1 MDNIDNTNRYSAK
14 AGTVKACDDLGRVL
28 PTSAEAGLRRDR
40 RTVGLFYFLWCGEH
54 GQGDMRPLDI
64 EKLLEA
70 DPKAGYRPDDPEWG
84 KYSVMHHWGEPLFGY
99 YYTKDEWVMRR
110 HVEMLTYA
118 DIDFLVFDTTNAVI
132 YEESAKMMLRLL
144 SEYRAMG
151 FNTPKVMFYTNTESG
166 KTAQKIYDSIYKPGY
181 MPDSWF
187 CVDGKPLII
196 AKEEEC
202 SQEVR
207 DFFTIKMSQWP
218 NEPTKQGGWPW
229 MDFERPQRVF
239 ENLKGEEEII
249 NVSVAQHPQIRFGD
263 SAMYGETTNRGR
275 SFHNGAEDKSE
286 GAWKFGYNFQEQW
299 DRALETLPPYVFV
312 TGWNEWIAGR
322 WGGTEQR
329 PLCFVDCV
337 DLEYSRDAE
346 PMRGGYFDNYYMQL
360 ISNVRRYKGTDEL
373 KVAPKL
379 EPGEDGKITMADVA
393 EKGTF
398 YGNFPKGCF
407 SRDCEG
413 YSTRYIDRSGR
424 NAIVS
429 ASVAHDSDNVYFY
442 AKTLAPIEPYD
453 YNSAWMQLFL
463 NVNDLSRY
471 DYSKRWKGYNFLANG
486 YQFTDS
492 RTTLEACVDDNSR
505 SLEADTFR
513 PCAVIDYEL
522 ADNEFMLRIPKSAL
536 GIAKDDPFEIQ
547 FKWMDSR
554 SRVRGMEDFYTSG
567 DAAPIGRLNYVFLG

>member
-1 MDNIDNTNRYSAK
+1 MSTENVKNKIAP

-28 PTSAEAGLRRDR
+28 PTSKEAGSRRKNR
-40 RTVGLFYFLWCGEH
+40 YVGLFYFLWSGEH
-54 GQGDMRPLDI
+54 SRDVRPLDI

-70 DPKAGYRPDDPEWG
+70 DPQAGYRPDDDEWG

-99 YYTKDEWVMRR
+99 YFSKDEWVMRR
-110 HVEMLTYA
+110 HVEMLTYS

-132 YEESAKMMLRLL
+132 YEETAKMMLRLL

-151 FNTPKVMFYTNTESG
+151 FNTPKAMFYTNTASG
-166 KTAQKIYDSIYKPGY
+166 KTVQMLYDSIYSKGY
-181 MPDSWF
+181 MSDSWF
-187 CVDGKPLII
+187 CFGGKPLII
-196 AKEEEC
+196 AREEEC
-202 SQEVR
+202 SPETR
-207 DFFTIKMSQWP
+207 EFFTIKMSQWP

-239 ENLKGEEEII
+239 ENLDGEEEII
-249 NVSVAQHPQIRFGD
+249 NVSIAQHPQIRFGD

-299 DRALETLPPYVFV
+299 DRALETDPPYVFV

-322 WGGTEQR
+322 WGGTPER

-337 DLEYSRDAE
+337 NLEYSRDAE

-360 ISNVRRYKGTDEL
+360 ISNVRHYKGTDEAEVQPEL
-373 KVAPKL
+373 VTDGD
-379 EPGEDGKITMADVA
+379 GEVTMDLVA
-393 EKGTF
+393 EKGLC
-398 YGNFPKGCF
+398 YANFPKGGFERSCK
-407 SRDCEG
+407 G
-413 YSTRYIDRSGR
+413 YDTFYKDDSGR
-424 NAIVS
+424 HAIRF
-429 ASVAHDSDNVYFY
+429 AYTAHDKENLYFC
-442 AKTLAPIEPYD
+442 AETEGPIEKYD

-463 NVNDLSRY
+463 NVENLSKS
-471 DYSKRWKGYNFLANG
+471 DYSKRWKGYNYIANG
-486 YQFTDS
+486 YQFTGT
-492 RTTLEACVDDNSR
+492 RTTLEACVCDGDR

-513 PCAVIDYEL
+513 PCAVIDFEYK
-522 ADNEFMLRIPKSAL
+522 DNRLMVRIPKKCV
-536 GIAKDDPFEIQ
+536 GIGPEDRFEIQ

-554 SRVRGMEDFYTSG
+554 RRVRGEEDFYTSG